1 MQRKIVLQVVLALC
15 LLAGIGTAVFFLFS
29 DKKSG
34 SKGFDNTLERG
45 LALAEGTEY
54 PGLAAVPMDAVM
66 VMCNSSVG
74 SALDMLGDG
83 SAIFRELFIGS
94 GKFTIAP
101 FLDSLRAPEFKKL
114 DGSFI
119 ISMHYSRDLEPLVVF
134 TDCKKKELRKKVL
147 ALAANCRLEAA
158 QAPDTNGTSVVIS
171 TSQSLV
177 AASVRHLQ
185 VGESIVDNQ
194 KFIATAK
201 LAGGRDAIFFVD
213 KYAPKFAGLFLN
225 KNYSFVGPFFASFAD
240 VLAFVPEK
248 KKDGYELEILTS
260 CTDNPVYR
268 IGGIS
273 TEESTAAEEVLPAET
288 VFAVAMTTGG
298 IGNYIEKYKNHL
310 DANSKLSGYSDSAEK
325 WARGLDLKEIVKAE
339 VKLGETFAQILC
351 LKTGPKPS
359 ADVLLRDTGFANLK
373 EYRTSIVPYAYAGY
387 AAKQFGQLFSIPEE
401 SFFFYRDNWLVIG
414 DNKTLT
420 ELIVGDQEPL
430 ADALS
435 KEGIKLSDS
444 PVVYYDIAANLDR
457 LADVFSKDR
466 LVPAISR
473 TLAGA
478 TGEIL
483 AVSGN
488 EATVRRTAMAK
499 SKSKADPSAVKVPT
513 GPFTVL
519 NSNTGKNNTLTQKAD
534 NSLEFKDEKG
544 AVSWTK
550 PFPGKLCGMV
560 SEIDYYN
567 NKRIQYLVASG
578 TKIYLI
584 DRLGRI
590 VKDFPAEL
598 GKEVLLGPATYDFSG
613 AHGYSALV
621 LHVDNT
627 IGLYDIHGRVRQGWK
642 GIAPPE
648 QIVELPELVEVAGK
662 KYWKVTTVSR
672 VYTYPFN
679 GGAEPITK
687 EKRKK

>member
-1 MQRKIVLQVVLALC
+1 MQRKIVLQVVLALA
-15 LLAGIGTAVFFLFS
+15 LLAGIGAAVFMLFS

-34 SKGFDNTLERG
+34 TDSFESMLERG
-45 LALAEGTEY
+45 LAEAEGTEY

-66 VMCNSSVG
+66 VMCNSSVH
-74 SALDMLGDG
+74 SALEVLGDE

-94 GKFTIAP
+94 GRLTIAP
-101 FLDSLRAPEFKKL
+101 FLDSLRTPAFKKL
-114 DGSFI
+114 DGSCI
-119 ISMHYSRDLEPLVVF
+119 ISMHYSRDLEPLVVL
-134 TDCKKKELRKKVL
+134 TDCKKKELRDKVL
-147 ALAANCRLEAA
+147 ELAASCRLEAA
-158 QAPDTNGTSVVIS
+158 QAPDSAGTSLVIS

-185 VGESIVDNQ
+185 VGESIVGNQ
-194 KFIATAK
+194 KFISTAK
-201 LAGGRDAIFFVD
+201 LARGRDAIFFVG

-225 KNYSFVGPFFASFAD
+225 KDYSFAGPFFASYAD

-248 KKDGYELEILTS
+248 TKDGYKLEVLS
-260 CTDNPVYR
+260 GCLDNPVYR
-268 IGGIS
+268 MGGICNDK
-273 TEESTAAEEVLPAET
+273 STAAEEVLPAET

-298 IGNYIEKYKNHL
+298 IGKYIENYKNHL
-310 DANSKLSGYSDSAEK
+310 DANAKLSGYSDSAEK
-325 WARGLDLKEIVKAE
+325 WARGLDVKEIVKAE
-339 VKLGETFAQILC
+339 VKFGENYSQILC
-351 LKTGPKPS
+351 IKTGSKPS
-359 ADVLLRDTGFANLK
+359 ADVLLRDTGIATIK

-387 AAKQFGQLFSIPEE
+387 AAKQFGSLFSVPEE

-420 ELIVGDQEPL
+420 ELVLGDQEPL
-430 ADALS
+430 ADVLS
-435 KEGIKLSDS
+435 KEGIKLADS

-457 LADVFSKDR
+457 LADVFNKDR

-478 TGEIL
+478 TGEVL
-483 AVSGN
+483 AVSG
-488 EATVRRTAMAK
+488 TDVTIRRTAPVQ
-499 SKSKADPSAVKVPT
+499 SKSKADPSAVKVPA

-519 NSNTGKNNTLTQKAD
+519 NSNTGKNNTLTQNAD

-544 AVSWTK
+544 NVSWTK

-578 TKIYLI
+578 TKLYLL
-584 DRLGRI
+584 DRLGRV

-598 GKEVLLGPATYDFSG
+598 GKEVLLGPAAYDFSG

-621 LHVDNT
+621 LHRDNT

-648 QIVELPELVEVAGK
+648 QIVELPQLVEVGGK
-662 KYWKVTTVSR
+662 KAWVVTTVSR
-672 VYTYPFN
+672 IYTYPFN
-679 GGAEPITK
+679 GGAEPISK

>member
-1 MQRKIVLQVVLALC
+1 MQRKIVLQVVLAVA
-15 LLAGIGTAVFFLFS
+15 LLVGIGAAVFMLFS

-34 SKGFDNTLERG
+34 GSKSDSLLEKQ
-45 LALAEGTEY
+45 LEEAASTEY

-66 VMCNSSVG
+66 VMCNSSVH
-74 SALDMLGDG
+74 SALETLDDR
-83 SAIFRELFIGS
+83 SSIFRELFIGS
-94 GKFTIAP
+94 GKLTIAP
-101 FLDSLRAPEFKKL
+101 FLDSLSAPAFKKL
-114 DGSFI
+114 DGTFI

-134 TDCKKKELRKKVL
+134 TDCKKKELRDKVL
-147 ALAANCRLEAA
+147 AVAAKCRLEAA
-158 QAPDTNGTSVVIS
+158 QAPDSAGTSVVVS

-194 KFIATAK
+194 KFISTAK
-201 LAGGRDAIFFVD
+201 LTGGKNAVFFVG

-225 KNYSFVGPFFASFAD
+225 KNVSDAGQFFASYAD
-240 VLAFVPEK
+240 VLAFIPDK
-248 KKDGYELEILTS
+248 TKDGYDLEVLTG
-260 CTDNPVYR
+260 CKDNPAYR
-268 IGGIS
+268 IGSIS
-273 TEESTAAEEVLPAET
+273 DEKSTAAAEVLPSET

-298 IGNYIEKYKNHL
+298 IGKYIEKYKNHL

-325 WARGLDLKEIVKAE
+325 WARGLDVKEVAKAE
-339 VKLGETFAQILC
+339 LKIGETFAQILC
-351 LKTGPKPS
+351 IKTGSKPS
-359 ADVLLRDTGFANLK
+359 ADVLLRDTGIATLK

-387 AAKQFGQLFSIPEE
+387 AAKQFGSVFSVPEE

-420 ELIVGDQEPL
+420 ELLVGDQEPL

-435 KEGIKLSDS
+435 KEGIKLSES
-444 PVVYYDIAANLDR
+444 PVVYYDVASNLDR
-457 LADVFSKDR
+457 LADVFNKDR

-478 TGEIL
+478 TGEVL

-488 EATVRRTAMAK
+488 QVTIRRIAPVQ
-499 SKSKADPSAVKVPT
+499 SKSKADPSAVKVPA

-544 AVSWTK
+544 NVSWTK
-550 PFPGKLCGMV
+550 PFPGKLCGVV

-578 TKIYLI
+578 SQLYLL
-584 DRLGRI
+584 DRLGRV

-598 GKEVLLGPATYDFSG
+598 GKEVLLGPAAYDFSG

-621 LHVDNT
+621 LHYDNT

-648 QIVELPELVEVAGK
+648 QIVELPQLIEVAGK
-662 KYWKVTTVSR
+662 KAWRVTTVSR

-679 GGAEPITK
+679 GGAEPLSK
-687 EKRKK
+687 EKRKN